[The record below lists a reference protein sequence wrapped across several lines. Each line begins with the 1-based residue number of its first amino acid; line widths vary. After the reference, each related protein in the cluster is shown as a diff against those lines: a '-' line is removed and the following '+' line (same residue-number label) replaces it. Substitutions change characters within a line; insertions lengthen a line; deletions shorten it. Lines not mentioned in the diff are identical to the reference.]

1 MSVAP
6 PEPEVFMRK
15 ALILGLGLALVGTAA
30 WSQSSSRDDD
40 DPSRGDYVSS
50 RGDFGPARDDYGS
63 SRDRYG
69 HNDRWR
75 GGSSRWDRNR
85 DDDRGGRMQD
95 DDRPGRGARFFLR
108 SGDTQL
114 RIVCGSRESSQ
125 ACVDSALRLF
135 DRVQSQARTGSSSP
149 SSSGPATTPPSAQ

>member
-1 MSVAP
+1 
-6 PEPEVFMRK
+6 MRK
-15 ALILGLGLALVGTAA
+15 ALILGFGLALVGTAA

-40 DPSRGDYVSS
+40 DWSRGDYALS
-50 RGDFGPARDDYGS
+50 RDD
-63 SRDRYG
+63 DG
-69 HNDRWR
+69 HHDRWHGR
-75 GGSSRWDRNR
+75 SSRWDRNQ
-85 DDDRGGRMQD
+85 DEDRGGRMQD
-95 DDRPGRGARFFLR
+95 DERPGRGARFFLR
-108 SGDTQL
+108 SGDAQL

>member
-1 MSVAP
+1 
-6 PEPEVFMRK
+6 MRK

-30 WSQSSSRDDD
+30 WSESSSRDDD
-40 DPSRGDYVSS
+40 YSSRGDYGPSRGDY
-50 RGDFGPARDDYGS
+50 
-63 SRDRYG
+63 G
-69 HNDRWR
+69 HHDRWH
-75 GGSSRWDRNR
+75 GASSGWDRNQDEDR
-85 DDDRGGRMQD
+85 GGRMQEDRGGRMQD
-95 DDRPGRGARFFLR
+95 DERPGRGARFFLR

-135 DRVQSQARTGSSSP
+135 ERVQSQARTGSSSP